1 MAYTINSFTGV
12 NSDVTIED
20 GTVNQS
26 TALKFIGKN
35 YAGYGELQNENFY
48 HLLENFAGTG
58 EPARKA
64 IGMIW
69 YDAAQNRIRF
79 YDGQRFRPA
88 SGAEVSTSQPE
99 GQTAGDFW
107 FDSANDQVFVYTGS
121 QYVLVGP
128 QTTSQGQVTQLETG
142 FAKSSLDGSLKPVVR
157 AFVAGDV
164 IFTVSQESFP
174 INTAEPENIDLSGF
188 IGNQINSGITL
199 RNTNSD
205 GITTSTTRFW
215 GTASS
220 AENLVVNNA
229 LVSSENFVQIDNP
242 EMTAQANVR
251 AEGPNGGITIG
262 AADTFKLY
270 NDSNVAALENL
281 GGTDISFADSTAIRF
296 RMNANI
302 FRPET
307 DSTNDLGTSAIKFR
321 AVYADTF
328 NGIVTQSQQL
338 EYNGNDSGL
347 YARAQ
352 IADSPLTIPVRD
364 GTGTVFATTFN
375 GVSTSAQYADLAEK
389 YSTGAD
395 LPVGTAVAVCG
406 HEDHEVEPA
415 SAGNICIGVVSAE
428 PAYLMNSEAEGQA
441 IGLKGRVPVRVVGPV
456 KKGQAVYADKDGVC
470 GTVTATAFVGVA
482 LESNSEAGEKLV
494 ECVLKV

>member
-69 YDAAQNRIRF
+69 YDASENRIRF

-174 INTAEPENIDLSGF
+174 INTAEPENVDLTGF

-199 RNTNSD
+199 RNTNTD

-220 AENLVVNNA
+220 AENLVVGNA

-242 EMTAQANVR
+242 EMTAQANIR
-251 AEGPNGGITIG
+251 AEGSTGGLTIG

-270 NDSNVAALENL
+270 NDSNVATIENT
-281 GGTDISFADSTAIRF
+281 GGTDIRFADSTADRF
-296 RMNANI
+296 RISSSI
-302 FRPET
+302 FRPEVT
-307 DSTNDLGTSAIKFR
+307 STNDLGTNSIRFR
-321 AVYADTF
+321 TVYADTF
-328 NGIVTQSQQL
+328 DGVVTQSQEL
-338 EYNGNDSGL
+338 EYNGQGSSL
-347 YARAQ
+347 FARAQ

-389 YSTGAD
+389 YTTD
-395 LPVGTAVAVCG
+395 QEYPVGTVMAVG
-406 HEDHEVEPA
+406 GTEETTNA
-415 SAGNICIGVVSAE
+415 SRGMIAIGVISAE

-441 IGLKGRVPVRVVGPV
+441 IGLKGRVPVRITGAV
-456 KKGQAVYADKDGVC
+456 KKGQAVYVDDNGCASTMING
-470 GTVTATAFVGVA
+470 GSLVGVA
-482 LESNSEAGEKLV
+482 LESNEDENEKLV

>member
-26 TALKFIGKN
+26 TALRFIGKN

-64 IGMIW
+64 IGMLW
-69 YDAAQNRIRF
+69 YDASENRIRF

-88 SGAEVSTSQPE
+88 SGAEVSVTQPE

-174 INTAEPENIDLSGF
+174 INTAETENNNLSGF
-188 IGNQINSGITL
+188 VGNQINSGITL
-199 RNTNSD
+199 RNTNTD

-220 AENLVVNNA
+220 AANLVVNNA
-229 LVSSENFVQIDNP
+229 LVSSSNFVQVDSP
-242 EMTAQANVR
+242 EMTAQLNIR
-251 AEGPNGGITIG
+251 AEGVSGGLTIG
-262 AADTFKLY
+262 AADSFKIY
-270 NDSNVAALENL
+270 NNSNVAALVNS

-296 RMNANI
+296 RMNANV

-307 DSTNDLGTSAIKFR
+307 DSTNDLGTTSVKFR
-321 AVYADTF
+321 TIYADTF
-328 NGIVTQSQQL
+328 DGVVTQSQQL
-338 EYNGNDSGL
+338 EYNGNASGL
-347 YARAQ
+347 FARAQ
-352 IADSPLTIPVRD
+352 VADSPLTIPVRD

-389 YSTGAD
+389 YTTPSE
-395 LPVGTAVAVCG
+395 LPVGTTVAVCN
-406 HEDHEVEPA
+406 HPDHEVDVA
-415 SAGNICIGVVSAE
+415 NTSSIAIGVVSLE
-428 PAYLMNSEAEGQA
+428 PAFKMNAEADGQY
-441 IGLKGRVPVRVVGPV
+441 IGLKGRVPVRVSGPV
-456 KKGQAVYADKDGVC
+456 TKGQAVYAWENGVC
-470 GTVTATAFVGVA
+470 TTTATTSLVGIA
-482 LESNSEAGEKLV
+482 LETNSSEGEKLV

>member
-26 TALKFIGKN
+26 TALRFIGKN

-64 IGMIW
+64 IGMLW
-69 YDAAQNRIRF
+69 YDASENRIRF

-88 SGAEVSTSQPE
+88 SGAEVSVTQPE

-174 INTAEPENIDLSGF
+174 INTAEPENINLSGF
-188 IGNQINSGITL
+188 VGNQINSGITL
-199 RNTNSD
+199 RNTNTD

-220 AENLVVNNA
+220 AANLVVNNA
-229 LVSSENFVQIDNP
+229 LVSSSNFVQVDSP
-242 EMTAQANVR
+242 EMTAQLNIR
-251 AEGPNGGITIG
+251 AEGVSGGLTIG
-262 AADTFKLY
+262 AADSFKIY
-270 NDSNVAALENL
+270 NNSNVAALVNS

-296 RMNANI
+296 RMNANV

-307 DSTNDLGTSAIKFR
+307 DSTNDLGTTSVKFR
-321 AVYADTF
+321 TIYADTF
-328 NGIVTQSQQL
+328 DGVVTQSQQL
-338 EYNGNDSGL
+338 EYNGNASGL
-347 YARAQ
+347 FARAQ
-352 IADSPLTIPVRD
+352 VADSPLTIPVRD

-389 YSTGAD
+389 YTTPSE
-395 LPVGTAVAVCG
+395 LPVGTTVAVCN
-406 HEDHEVEPA
+406 HPDHEVDVA
-415 SAGNICIGVVSAE
+415 NTSSIAIGVVSLE
-428 PAYLMNSEAEGQA
+428 PAFKMNAEADGQY
-441 IGLKGRVPVRVVGPV
+441 IGLKGRVPVRVSGPV
-456 KKGQAVYADKDGVC
+456 TKGQAVYAWENGVC
-470 GTVTATAFVGVA
+470 TTTATTSLVGIA
-482 LESNSEAGEKLV
+482 LETNSSEGEKLV

>member
-26 TALKFIGKN
+26 TALRFIGKN

-64 IGMIW
+64 IGMLW
-69 YDAAQNRIRF
+69 YDASENRIRF

-88 SGAEVSTSQPE
+88 SGAEVSVTQPE

-174 INTAEPENIDLSGF
+174 INTAEPENINV
-188 IGNQINSGITL
+188 GNQINSGITL
-199 RNTNSD
+199 RNTNTD

-220 AENLVVNNA
+220 AANLVVNNA
-229 LVSSENFVQIDNP
+229 LVSSSNFVQVDSP
-242 EMTAQANVR
+242 EMTAQLNIR
-251 AEGPNGGITIG
+251 AEGVSGGLTIG
-262 AADTFKLY
+262 AADSFKIY
-270 NDSNVAALENL
+270 NNSNVAALVNS

-296 RMNANI
+296 RMNANV

-307 DSTNDLGTSAIKFR
+307 DSTNDLGTTSVKFR
-321 AVYADTF
+321 TIYADTF
-328 NGIVTQSQQL
+328 DGVVTQSQQL
-338 EYNGNDSGL
+338 EYNGNASGL
-347 YARAQ
+347 FARAQ
-352 IADSPLTIPVRD
+352 VADSPLTIPVRD

-389 YSTGAD
+389 YTTPSE
-395 LPVGTAVAVCG
+395 LPVGTTVAVCN
-406 HEDHEVEPA
+406 HPDHEVDVA
-415 SAGNICIGVVSAE
+415 NTSSIAIGVVSLE
-428 PAYLMNSEAEGQA
+428 PAFKMNAEADGQY
-441 IGLKGRVPVRVVGPV
+441 IGLKGRVPVRVSGPV
-456 KKGQAVYADKDGVC
+456 TKGQAVYAWENGVC
-470 GTVTATAFVGVA
+470 TTTATTSLVGIA
-482 LESNSEAGEKLV
+482 LETNSSEGEKLV

>member
-12 NSDVTIED
+12 NNDITIED

-26 TALKFIGKN
+26 TALKMIGKN

-48 HLLENFAGTG
+48 HMLENFAGTG
-58 EPARKA
+58 EPARKVT
-64 IGMIW
+64 GMIW
-69 YDAAQNRIRF
+69 YDATSNRLRF

-88 SGAEVSTSQPE
+88 SGAEVSANQPE

-107 FDSANDQVFVYTGS
+107 LDSANDQVFVYTGS
-121 QYVLVGP
+121 EYILVGP

-142 FAKSSLDGSLKPVVR
+142 FAKSSFDGSLKPIVR
-157 AFVAGDV
+157 AYVNGDV

-174 INTAEPENIDLSGF
+174 INTAESENLDLANYTEIKSGL
-188 IGNQINSGITL
+188 TL
-199 RNTNSD
+199 RNTSST
-205 GITTSTTRFW
+205 GFTSGPTRFW
-215 GTASS
+215 GTASA
-220 AENLVVNNA
+220 AEKLVVDGSIFD
-229 LVSSENFVQIDNP
+229 SSEFVQKNAP
-242 EMTAQANVR
+242 EMLAQTNIR
-251 AEGPNGGITIG
+251 AEGAAGGLTIG
-262 AADTFKLY
+262 SADTFKIY
-270 NDSNVAALENL
+270 NNGNVAVINNN
-281 GGTDISFADSTAIRF
+281 GGTDIAFQDSSSIRF
-296 RMNANI
+296 RVSSNI

-307 DSTNDLGTSAIKFR
+307 SSTNDLGTSAIKFR
-321 AVYADTF
+321 TVYADTF
-328 NGIVTQSQQL
+328 EGVVTQAQEL
-338 EYNGNDSGL
+338 EYDAGTGFATATISDN
-347 YARAQ
+347 
-352 IADSPLTIPVRD
+352 PLTIPVRNAQ
-364 GTGTVFATTFN
+364 GTIFSTTFN

-415 SAGNICIGVVSAE
+415 SAGDICIGVVSAE

-456 KKGQAVYADKDGVC
+456 KKGQAVYANKDGVC
-470 GTVTATAFVGVA
+470 GTVAATAFVGVA
-482 LESNSEAGEKLV
+482 LESNSEEGEKLV